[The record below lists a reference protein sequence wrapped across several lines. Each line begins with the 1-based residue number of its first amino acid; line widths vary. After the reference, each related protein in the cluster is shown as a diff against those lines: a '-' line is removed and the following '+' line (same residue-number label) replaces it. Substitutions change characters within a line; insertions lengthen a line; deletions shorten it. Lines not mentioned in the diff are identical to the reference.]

1 MITVRHN
8 FLKQKEEIDL
18 FFNFLDEIIN
28 HDARLIIDPPAN
40 TIKTIKVETIAVMK
54 SSFFLMLYNCVES
67 TVVNCLRAIL
77 RVIEGDGCKYN
88 DLIDELQIASLAAYD
103 YNVKKCESKDEKN
116 KSLKQQIDFQTGLS
130 VFHLDLRSLMSS
142 SSQGNFSGSLDAKE
156 IRKIFSLLALDLST
170 MRCDELVQVKNCRN
184 KLAHGEVSFED
195 YGRNYSIQYLQVSK
209 DHTLTYLNDLISN
222 VDKYLTFK
230 DYRR

>member
-1 MITVRHN
+1 
-8 FLKQKEEIDL
+8 
-18 FFNFLDEIIN
+18 
-28 HDARLIIDPPAN
+28 
-40 TIKTIKVETIAVMK
+40 
-54 SSFFLMLYNCVES
+54 
-67 TVVNCLRAIL
+67 
-77 RVIEGDGCKYN
+77 
-88 DLIDELQIASLAAYD
+88 
-103 YNVKKCESKDEKN
+103 
-116 KSLKQQIDFQTGLS
+116 
-130 VFHLDLRSLMSS
+130 MSS

-184 KLAHGEVSFED
+184 KLAHGEVSFEE

-222 VDKYLTFK
+222 VDKYLTLK

>member
-8 FLKQKEEIDL
+8 FQKQTEEIDL

-28 HDARLIIDPPAN
+28 HDARLIIDPPVN
-40 TIKTIKVETIAVMK
+40 TIITIKVETIAVMK
-54 SSFFLMLYNCVES
+54 SSLFLMLYNCVES
-67 TVVNCLRAIL
+67 TVVNCLCAIL
-77 RVIEGDGCKYN
+77 KAIESDGCKYN
-88 DLIDELQIASLAAYD
+88 DLIDELQIASLGAYD

-116 KSLKQQIDFQTGLS
+116 KHLKQQIDFQTGLS
-130 VFHLDLRSLMSS
+130 VFHLELRSLMSS

-170 MRCDELVQVKNCRN
+170 MRCDELVQIKNCRN

-195 YGRNYSIQYLQVSK
+195 FGRDYSIQYLQLSK
-209 DHTLTYLNDLISN
+209 DHTLNYLDDLISN
-222 VDKYLTFK
+222 VDNYLSSK
-230 DYRR
+230 AYRR

>member
-1 MITVRHN
+1 
-8 FLKQKEEIDL
+8 
-18 FFNFLDEIIN
+18 
-28 HDARLIIDPPAN
+28 
-40 TIKTIKVETIAVMK
+40 MK

-67 TVVNCLRAIL
+67 TVVNCIRAIL
-77 RVIEGDGCKYN
+77 RVIESDGCKYN

-195 YGRNYSIQYLQVSK
+195 YGRNYSIKYLQVSK

-222 VDKYLTFK
+222 VDKYLTLK